1 MLFDAGRLL
10 NTNFDGYVKW
20 GYPTRETTGPKTKLM
35 RWKMLIIGC
44 GYIGRGLGARY
55 LLDGKPATGVVFSL
69 ESTLQLR
76 KIGITPIALNLD
88 NSLEQ
93 LPLEDAGQIFYFA
106 PPPDSG
112 IRDARLGRFLGAL
125 RKRRC
130 SPRIVYISTTGVYGD
145 CQGEW
150 VDEKRPVK
158 ATTDRARRRLDAEH
172 SLLEWGLQDEGE
184 VIILRVAGIYGPG
197 RLPLNRLRQ
206 GLPMIH
212 ESEAP
217 WTNLIHAEDLVSVCE
232 AAMARGTDGEIY
244 NVSDGTPGNMANYF
258 NLVAD
263 LMELDRPPVISRAKA
278 QKELPATMLS
288 YLRESRRIDN
298 RKMLNE
304 LGVILQYPT
313 LGVGLPASL

>member
-1 MLFDAGRLL
+1 
-10 NTNFDGYVKW
+10 
-20 GYPTRETTGPKTKLM
+20 
-35 RWKMLIIGC
+35 MLIIGC

-55 LLDGKPATGVVFSL
+55 LLDGEPATGVVFSL

-76 KIGITPIALNLD
+76 KIGIEPIALDLD
-88 NSLEQ
+88 KSLEQ
-93 LPLEDAGQIFYFA
+93 LPLEGEKRIFYFA

-112 IRDARLGRFLGAL
+112 IRDTRIGRFLGAL

-145 CQGEW
+145 CQGDW
-150 VDEKRPVK
+150 VDESRPVQ
-158 ATTDRARRRLDAEH
+158 AGTDRARRRLDAEH

-184 VIILRVAGIYGPG
+184 VVILRVAGIYGPG
-197 RLPLNRLRQ
+197 RLPLARLRQ

-217 WTNLIHAEDLVSVCE
+217 WTNLIHADDLVSVCE
-232 AAMARGTDGEIY
+232 AAMKRGTDGEIY
-244 NVSDGTPGNMANYF
+244 NVSDGNPGNMAHYF

-263 LMELDRPPVISRAKA
+263 LAELDRPPIISRAKA
-278 QKELPATMLS
+278 QKGLPATMLS

-298 RKMLNE
+298 SKMLNE
-304 LGVILQYPT
+304 LGVTLQFPT
-313 LGVGLPASL
+313 LGQGLPDCL